1 MSQVLLM
8 EPRRRVKEY
17 RLSTL
22 ERRRKKLAARLQKK
36 PTIMN
41 ETLLCKGNIVAIR
54 EELVQLDDLFKI
66 TEDTQE
72 EMVALDEAIY
82 NDDQWFYEL
91 YEETFATKHKAY
103 GWLKEAKGE
112 LDDAELRK

>member
-17 RLSTL
+17 RLSTI

-66 TEDTQE
+66 TEDTRE

-82 NDDQWFYEL
+82 SDDQWFYEL